1 MSAAPKP
8 RPPFTDEQY
17 EALLE
22 RAKAFGYH
30 KPDPVPPDQEWFWT
44 PEWLAGMIQAEEDRA
59 AGRAYV
65 QYSDEGF
72 FAFLDER
79 ASPADTRRG

>member
-30 KPDPVPPDQEWFWT
+30 KPDPVPPD
-44 PEWLAGMIQAEEDRA
+44 
-59 AGRAYV
+59 
-65 QYSDEGF
+65 
-72 FAFLDER
+72 
-79 ASPADTRRG
+79 